1 MKCEIIRDLLPS
13 YIENLTSKESNDEID
28 IHLTECPD
36 CTKLLND
43 MKEQISTES
52 NFSIPKEI
60 NYLKKIK
67 KHNLKNVLI
76 IGFLIGVLVYLI
88 YSLFSGNVV
97 IGTYIPDYLIARIP
111 YILIKMIIFGFLGA
125 FALYVI
131 SKYKHH

>member
-28 IHLTECPD
+28 IHLTECQD
-36 CTKLLND
+36 CTKLLNE

-97 IGTYIPDYLIARIP
+97 NGTYIPDYLIARIP
-111 YILIKMIIFGFLGA
+111 YILIKMIIFGCVGA

-131 SKYKHH
+131 SKFKHH